1 MMKQMGS
8 KKKMLKQEE
17 TSTPANQYVQQIKA
31 AVEAVAEGS
40 GLDPADVT
48 RRDLDGL
55 VSDWVFKRAGGLEL
69 VKRAYFPVKEKDLAG
84 IYKAKLV
91 AKKNNSK
98 EQQLSEDLSLAEH
111 IVDALKDMPEIK
123 VKPYSQK
130 AKKKVSR
137 HVNVVL
143 SDLHIGSDI
152 SKEETGGLDFGVV
165 EESRR
170 LARITKEV
178 IDYKPQYRKE
188 TELNVFLLGDILQ
201 NSLHD
206 PRDGAP
212 LAEQFARS
220 VHLLSQSLSQLAAN
234 FPKVT
239 VYCATGNHGRNTGRH
254 HTRAVNQKW
263 DSIETMV
270 YVALQKI
277 MKPLGVKFII
287 PKTPYTVCEI
297 FGQKMFLTHGD
308 TVLKPGYPGKSIQT
322 RSLEEQVNRF
332 NANLKDHEEYQ
343 VLLVGH
349 VHVGSVTH
357 LANGAVMITNGAM
370 VPSDEFATSI
380 GLMENNCGQMMFE
393 TVPGYPV
400 GDVRFI
406 KVSEKDD
413 KNSELDKII
422 KPYSGLND

>member
-1 MMKQMGS
+1 MKKQMGS
-8 KKKMLKQEE
+8 KKKMKKV
-17 TSTPANQYVQQIKA
+17 STPTNKYVAQIKEA
-31 AVEAVAEGS
+31 IDAVANEAGI
-40 GLDPADVT
+40 DPSDVSK
-48 RRDLDGL
+48 RDLDGL
-55 VSDWVFKRAGGLEL
+55 ISDWVFKKAGGLEL
-69 VKRAYFPVKEKDLAG
+69 VKKAYYPVEGKDLAG
-84 IYKAKLV
+84 IHDAKLKAKKLV
-91 AKKNNSK
+91 SK
-98 EQQLSEDLSLAEH
+98 EQSLAEELSLAEH
-111 IVDALKDMPEIK
+111 ITNALENMPEIK
-123 VKPYSQK
+123 IKPYSQK
-130 AKKKVSR
+130 SKKKISR
-137 HVNVVL
+137 HVNIVL

-152 SKEETGGLDFGVV
+152 SKEETGGLNFGII

-178 IDYKPQYRKE
+178 IDYKPQHRKE

-201 NSLHD
+201 NALHD

-212 LAEQFARS
+212 LAEQFARC
-220 VHLLSQSLSQLAAN
+220 VHLLSQSLSQLVAN
-234 FPKVT
+234 YPKVT
-239 VYCATGNHGRNTGRH
+239 VYCATGNHGRNIGRH

-277 MKPLGVKFII
+277 MKPLGVNFII
-287 PKTPYTVCEI
+287 PKTPFTVCEI
-297 FGQKMFLTHGD
+297 FGQKIFLTHGD

-343 VLLVGH
+343 VLIVGH
-349 VHVGSVTH
+349 VHTGSVTH
-357 LANGAVMITNGAM
+357 LSNGAVMITNGAM

-380 GLMENNCGQMMFE
+380 GLMENNCGQMLFE

-406 KVSEKDD
+406 RVSEKDD
-413 KNSELDKII
+413 RNLELDKII